1 MSCDFEF
8 LGEYMDQRC
17 HSGNKPV
24 KRSHTLRYVLKNRVD
39 GTVYLVV
46 LFTLYLKKNINEDG
60 TIKEGVRMDE
70 GGPLDEEI
78 EGSGTDTD
86 GEDQYESAEEGE
98 EVEGK
103 KDRGGFKET
112 SADDVD

>member
-1 MSCDFEF
+1 
-8 LGEYMDQRC
+8 
-17 HSGNKPV
+17 
-24 KRSHTLRYVLKNRVD
+24 VLKNRVD

-60 TIKEGVRMDE
+60 TIKEGVHMDE
-70 GGPLDEEI
+70 EV

-98 EVEGK
+98 QKEGK
-103 KDRGGFKET
+103 ENKGGLRET